1 MKHYLNFIKT
11 VGLIEISEPFGFD
24 GSTHKMEQSEF
35 YGRDVILGDEE
46 IQLEIN
52 ESHFEPL
59 QFPQQLPNGVQFD
72 YASQAFDY
80 FIDVLKNEGWEAEI
94 EYILEVDNV
103 QFSKGIIDGLTAVV
117 GYKTVKF
124 NVIQNTKREM
134 VKRRLDVVID
144 AFNDEDLDG
153 NEIEPCEAINFLL
166 KAKPIIQ
173 RSEWAAKEVSN
184 KQDINTALQSISIVP
199 LCDTLTSFGIK
210 TSFAPFSS
218 YLHIFSY
225 TTETLAQGIADT
237 KIITAETELSF
248 ITVKAKNVSFSGA
261 LSAVGSY
268 CRVVARRFVAGDL
281 VSLSNV
287 TYTIP
292 IVSGAF
298 SVSNQDYEFYFPL
311 INQGE
316 SIQVCLEFGFSSS
329 LLQSYNMRLFNYTC
343 DSLVIETT
351 STSIDS
357 VIKAVRFIDVLRH
370 ACLSTGL
377 DVDAP
382 LFDVGGVHYDNFAS
396 NGYLLGQ
403 VTDKPFNNTLKDL
416 LNVVR
421 EVNNG
426 YQINEDNIEVLHHD
440 DFYKNIEIG
449 AFIEIANAQNQT
461 EYNNDLALKT
471 FEFNYKNSSKGRET
485 NSEGSID
492 DVHGTTQW
500 LYPSKKTDVNL
511 KIELD
516 HVRSAYLIE
525 EQRRRVF
532 DNQNTTSLSDDNKLF
547 LIKGVSVAP
556 SRRGSFTANLQ
567 MQTTATQIKIMA
579 NNFRWDLLGFQ
590 NGSLITLSGGEN
602 SGSFFVTE
610 ITPNILTCSAI
621 GLTFN
626 GFSVVTFSYPINN
639 VSYINQTKEGFALIE
654 GIENADNYSNL
665 EYSIGRN
672 MKYWL
677 SYLGSCGRYLTGFV
691 KNTLFEINGNLVTRK
706 NTETVDVADSEPL
719 DLEVI
724 KEMRLYEPRIETVTV
739 FADFDDATTLF
750 ERVATDKGYIRTMK
764 VDGSVISGFPREMA
778 YKWSTNEL
786 EMKLEP
792 KKESEFYEI
801 DTNILDSFQINNNLF
816 VSLYDVNDI
825 LLVTPLRFDKIKI
838 NGIVYDD
845 EILFAEALTTAIDD

>member
-1 MKHYLNFIKT
+1 VLPANLQ
-11 VGLIEISEPFGFD
+11 VFGYFAKGNSLTESFND
-24 GSTHKMEQSEF
+24 FK
-35 YGRDVILGDEE
+35 DN
-46 IQLEIN
+46 IN
-52 ESHFEPL
+52 
-59 QFPQQLPNGVQFD
+59 
-72 YASQAFDY
+72 
-80 FIDVLKNEGWEAEI
+80 
-94 EYILEVDNV
+94 DN
-103 QFSKGIIDGLTAVV
+103 GIIF
-117 GYKTVKF
+117 Y
-124 NVIQNTKREM
+124 NTGS
-134 VKRRLDVVID
+134 L
-144 AFNDEDLDG
+144 G
-153 NEIEPCEAINFLL
+153 P
-166 KAKPIIQ
+166 
-173 RSEWAAKEVSN
+173 
-184 KQDINTALQSISIVP
+184 T
-199 LCDTLTSFGIK
+199 TGIY
-210 TSFAPFSS
+210 S
-218 YLHIFSY
+218 
-225 TTETLAQGIADT
+225 
-237 KIITAETELSF
+237 
-248 ITVKAKNVSFSGA
+248 
-261 LSAVGSY
+261 
-268 CRVVARRFVAGDL
+268 
-281 VSLSNV
+281 
-287 TYTIP
+287 
-292 IVSGAF
+292 
-298 SVSNQDYEFYFPL
+298 YEFDDIIELDLPYT

-316 SIQVCLEFGFSSS
+316 VLYFFFLHGAGNSTQISVNTFYECKLEISA
-329 LLQSYNMRLFNYTC
+329 
-343 DSLVIETT
+343 T
-351 STSIDS
+351 SNSFDS

-377 DVDAP
+377 DVNAP

-610 ITPNILTCSAI
+610 ITPNILTCSAV

-786 EMKLEP
+786 EMKLEA

-845 EILFAEALTTAIDD
+845 EILFAEALTTAIDE